1 MITVGVSNA
10 CQKLKNGKVQNV
22 SRLIQEGTMG
32 AMPPPPTWPPTQ
44 HRLPKAISRRGRLA
58 SKMQENI
65 LAAGAVPGP
74 RLQTALPWTPRS
86 WWGEG

>member
-32 AMPPPPTWPPTQ
+32 AMPPPQLGLQPSIDYQRRYPGEAVW
-44 HRLPKAISRRGRLA
+44 RL
-58 SKMQENI
+58 
-65 LAAGAVPGP
+65 
-74 RLQTALPWTPRS
+74 
-86 WWGEG
+86 

>member
-32 AMPPPPTWPPTQ
+32 AMPPPN
-44 HRLPKAISRRGRLA
+44 LA
-58 SKMQENI
+58 SDP
-65 LAAGAVPGP
+65 A
-74 RLQTALPWTPRS
+74 
-86 WWGEG
+86 